1 MSALPAAVRTSFNVK
16 ARSRSRKQ
24 LRRRGVDSSK
34 GGGDVP
40 IAPTLVADAV
50 TKRHHIVRTS
60 LCLTP
65 VEQQKLEE
73 LRVFLYGKGC
83 GLVSTTALLQIAIR
97 SVLIDDQLVGI
108 ANAIKAEDGRR
119 ATS

>member
-1 MSALPAAVRTSFNVK
+1 MK
-16 ARSRSRKQ
+16 AGNRSRKQ
-24 LRRRGVDSSK
+24 SKRRRSDSSK
-34 GGGDVP
+34 GGRIVP
-40 IAPTLVADAV
+40 IAPVPVTEAA

-73 LRVFLYGKGC
+73 LRIFLYGKGC

-97 SVLIDDQLVGI
+97 SVSIGDGLVGV
-108 ANAIKAEDGRR
+108 ADAIKAEDRRRTSKVR
-119 ATS
+119 ATRAA